1 MGRRDRTRPIGWAT
15 SILALALTLTAC
27 TSNHPSAAGSQPP
40 ASSSQ
45 PAPTPAAASSPAGPV
60 NPASALS
67 PAIAG
72 PVTANVASPSVA
84 SSPRAPTPT
93 PSTTKPTPTAQATHS
108 PTQAPSK
115 TATPAPPA
123 PLLVQQLASVGNAQQ
138 VVIVT
143 SSGWSTDVATLQTF
157 QKDAAGWHAVFPA
170 MAAHIGRDGF
180 SADKREGDLKTPTG
194 SYGFGTMFGQRA
206 SPGVRFPYRVAD
218 SQSVWVDDPSSA
230 FYNTWQENAALSG
243 EHLAAAGFSTS
254 YAYAVDIAYN
264 TGPVVPGKGSAIFL
278 HVTTGG
284 GTAGCVSIAQSNLL
298 EILRWLDPSR
308 SPIIVMGP
316 TSVIRQY

>member
-1 MGRRDRTRPIGWAT
+1 MGRQ
-15 SILALALTLTAC
+15 LTARASGVWLAAVGCALCAC
-27 TSNHPSAAGSQPP
+27 TAGHPSASGSQAPVISSQSATAPPPSTAAGSVTTP
-40 ASSSQ
+40 ASSSASAGASSLAS
-45 PAPTPAAASSPAGPV
+45 APSAAA
-60 NPASALS
+60 
-67 PAIAG
+67 I
-72 PVTANVASPSVA
+72 
-84 SSPRAPTPT
+84 PT
-93 PSTTKPTPTAQATHS
+93 PSPTKTAAPS
-108 PTQAPSK
+108 PSK
-115 TATPAPPA
+115 TAAPPA
-123 PLLVQQLASVGNAQQ
+123 PLLVEQLASVASAEQ

-157 QKDAAGWHAVFPA
+157 QKDAAGWHPVFPA
-170 MAAHIGRDGF
+170 MAAHIGRAGF
-180 SADKREGDLKTPTG
+180 SADKHEGDLKTPAG
-194 SYGFGTMFGQRA
+194 SFGFGTMFGQRA
-206 SPGVRFPYRVAD
+206 TPGVKFPYRVAD

-230 FYNTWQENAALSG
+230 FYNTWQENAVLSG

-254 YAYAVDIAYN
+254 YAYAIDIAYN

-316 TSVIRQY
+316 TSVIREY

>member
-1 MGRRDRTRPIGWAT
+1 M
-15 SILALALTLTAC
+15 
-27 TSNHPSAAGSQPP
+27 
-40 ASSSQ
+40 
-45 PAPTPAAASSPAGPV
+45 
-60 NPASALS
+60 
-67 PAIAG
+67 
-72 PVTANVASPSVA
+72 
-84 SSPRAPTPT
+84 
-93 PSTTKPTPTAQATHS
+93 
-108 PTQAPSK
+108 
-115 TATPAPPA
+115 
-123 PLLVQQLASVGNAQQ
+123 QQLANVGNAKQ

-157 QKDAAGWHAVFPA
+157 QKDATGWHAVFPA

-180 SADKREGDLKTPTG
+180 SADKHEGDLKTPAG

-206 SPGVRFPYRVAD
+206 SPGVKFPYRVAD
-218 SQSVWVDDPSSA
+218 SESVWVDDPSSA

-243 EHLAAAGFSTS
+243 EHLASAGFATS

-264 TGPVVPGKGSAIFL
+264 TNPIVPGKGSAIFL

-298 EILRWLDPSR
+298 EILRWLDPAQ
-308 SPIIVMGP
+308 SPVIVMGP